1 MLSISFLCKG
11 GVKIDYQI
19 IRIINRFNNAKI
31 PIQITVEND
40 KITVDVMLE
49 TIIHRLKGD
58 NLLEV
63 LSKAEKDVFE

>member
-1 MLSISFLCKG
+1 M
-11 GVKIDYQI
+11 DYQI

-31 PIQITVEND
+31 PIQITVENN

-63 LSKAEKDVFE
+63 LSKAEKDVFEWTE